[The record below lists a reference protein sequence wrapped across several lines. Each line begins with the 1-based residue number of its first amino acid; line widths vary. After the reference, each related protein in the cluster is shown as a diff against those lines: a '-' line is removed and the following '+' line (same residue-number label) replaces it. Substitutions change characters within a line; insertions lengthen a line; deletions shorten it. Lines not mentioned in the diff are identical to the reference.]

1 MQNAKPNLVRLNE
14 EYTVDLNRVVYV
26 KKDEWKS
33 TWDGKTW
40 DGKNTKYHKI
50 TIFFDV
56 SCGNNCS
63 IDIYSSKKDINR
75 ILDLITQK

>member
-26 KKDEWKS
+26 KKDEWKH
-33 TWDGKTW
+33 TWSG
-40 DGKNTKYHKI
+40 GYTKYHGI

-56 SCGNNCS
+56 SCSDNLS
-63 IDIYSSKKDINR
+63 IDISSSKEEEINR

>member
-14 EYTVDLNRVVYV
+14 KYIVDLNRVIYV
-26 KKDEWKS
+26 EKDQWKS
-33 TWDGKTW
+33 TWGEKERT
-40 DGKNTKYHKI
+40 YYSI

>member
-14 EYTVDLNRVVYV
+14 KYIVDLNRVVYV
-26 KKDEWKS
+26 KKDEWRHALS
-33 TWDGKTW
+33 GVLTT
-40 DGKNTKYHKI
+40 YHGI

-56 SCGNNCS
+56 SCGDNFS
-63 IDIYSSKKDINR
+63 IDISSSQEEDINR